1 MSRKI
6 EFFVPGA
13 PVGKGRPRAA
23 RRGAGVVMFTP
34 EKTAGYEA
42 LVAATASNAMR
53 AENSIRWGE
62 MYGFGL
68 ASAMRVGDGKLLA
81 GPLEAVL
88 EMRIPIPASWSK
100 AHKAAALAGTELP
113 TSKPDIDN
121 VAKAILDACNGV
133 VFRDDAQVVML
144 AATKAFSDEP
154 GVRVVIRECGW
165 VAGIGTKQ

>member
-42 LVAATASNAMR
+42 LVAAAASNAMR
-53 AENSIRWGE
+53 AEAIPP
-62 MYGFGL
+62 L
-68 ASAMRVGDGKLLA
+68 T
-81 GPLEAVL
+81 GPLAAML
-88 EMRIPIPASWSK
+88 EMQFPVPASWSK
-100 AHKAAALAGTELP
+100 AHKAAALAGAESP
-113 TSKPDIDN
+113 TSKPDADN

-133 VFRDDAQVVML
+133 VFRDDAQVVVL
-144 AATKAFSDEP
+144 IATKAFSEEP
-154 GVRVVIRECGW
+154 GVRVVIRE
-165 VAGIGTKQ
+165 VQNERP

>member
-1 MSRKI
+1 MRKI

-13 PVGKGRPRAA
+13 PIGKERPRAA

-42 LVAATASNAMR
+42 LVAATAA
-53 AENSIRWGE
+53 AA
-62 MYGFGL
+62 L
-68 ASAMRVGDGKLLA
+68 AGDAPTHQLLD

-88 EMRIPIPASWSK
+88 EMRFPVPASWSK
-100 AHKAAALAGTELP
+100 AKRARALAGVEWH
-113 TSKPDIDN
+113 TSKPDADN
-121 VAKAILDACNGV
+121 VAKAVLDACNGV

-144 AATKAFSDEP
+144 VATKVFSDEP

-165 VAGIGTKQ
+165 IAEIGAKQ

>member
-6 EFFVPGA
+6 EFFVPGT

-42 LVAATASNAMR
+42 LVAAAASNAMR
-53 AENSIRWGE
+53 AEAGPL
-62 MYGFGL
+62 FT
-68 ASAMRVGDGKLLA
+68 

-113 TSKPDIDN
+113 TSRPDIDN
-121 VAKAILDACNGV
+121 VAKAILDACNGA
-133 VFRDDAQVVML
+133 VFRDDSQIVML
-144 AATKAFSDEP
+144 AATKAFSETP
-154 GVRVVIRECGW
+154 GVRVVIRE
-165 VAGIGTKQ
+165 VQNERP

>member
-1 MSRKI
+1 MRKI

-23 RRGAGVVMFTP
+23 RRGTGVVMFTP

-42 LVAATASNAMR
+42 LVAAAASNAMR
-53 AENSIRWGE
+53 AEAGPL
-62 MYGFGL
+62 FT
-68 ASAMRVGDGKLLA
+68 

-121 VAKAILDACNGV
+121 VVKAILDACNGV

-144 AATKAFSDEP
+144 VATKAFSGEP
-154 GVRVVIRECGW
+154 GVRVVIREC
-165 VAGIGTKQ
+165 AK

>member
-1 MSRKI
+1 MVLFARRVRSSTSRK
-6 EFFVPGA
+6 E
-13 PVGKGRPRAA
+13 AA
-23 RRGAGVVMFTP
+23 ATTGPKISSREIVASSLTP
-34 EKTAGYEA
+34 EKTVGYEG
-42 LVAATASNAMR
+42 LVAAAASNAMR
-53 AENSIRWGE
+53 AEAGPL
-62 MYGFGL
+62 FT
-68 ASAMRVGDGKLLA
+68 

-144 AATKAFSDEP
+144 VATKAFSDEP
-154 GVRVVIRECGW
+154 GVRVVIRE
-165 VAGIGTKQ
+165 VQPHD

>member
-6 EFFVPGA
+6 EFFVPGV

-42 LVAATASNAMR
+42 LVAAAASNAMR
-53 AENSIRWGE
+53 VEAGPL
-62 MYGFGL
+62 FT
-68 ASAMRVGDGKLLA
+68 
-81 GPLEAVL
+81 GPLEAAL

-121 VAKAILDACNGV
+121 MAKAILDACNGV

-144 AATKAFSDEP
+144 TATKQFSETP
-154 GVRVVIRECGW
+154 GVRVVIREVIREG
-165 VAGIGTKQ
+165 QPHD

>member
-53 AENSIRWGE
+53 AEAGPL
-62 MYGFGL
+62 FT
-68 ASAMRVGDGKLLA
+68 

-88 EMRIPIPASWSK
+88 EMRFPVPASWSK
-100 AHKAAALAGTELP
+100 AKRARALAGVEWH
-113 TSKPDIDN
+113 TSKPDADN

-133 VFRDDAQVVML
+133 VFRDDSQIVIL
-144 AATKAFSDEP
+144 IATKAFSEEP
-154 GVRVVIRECGW
+154 GVRVVIREVQTAELD
-165 VAGIGTKQ
+165 VA

>member
-1 MSRKI
+1 MRKI

-23 RRGAGVVMFTP
+23 RRGTGVVMFTP

-42 LVAATASNAMR
+42 LVAAAASNAMR
-53 AENSIRWGE
+53 AEAGPL
-62 MYGFGL
+62 FT
-68 ASAMRVGDGKLLA
+68 

-133 VFRDDAQVVML
+133 VFRDDAQVVVL
-144 AATKAFSDEP
+144 IATKAFSEEP
-154 GVRVVIRECGW
+154 GVRVVIRE
-165 VAGIGTKQ
+165 VQNERP

>member
-1 MSRKI
+1 MRKI

-23 RRGAGVVMFTP
+23 RRGTGVVMFTP

-53 AENSIRWGE
+53 AEAAPL
-62 MYGFGL
+62 FT
-68 ASAMRVGDGKLLA
+68 

-100 AHKAAALAGTELP
+100 AHKAAALAGIELP
-113 TSKPDIDN
+113 TSRPDIDN

-144 AATKAFSDEP
+144 VATKAFSDEP

-165 VAGIGTKQ
+165 IAGVGAKQ

>member
-42 LVAATASNAMR
+42 LVAAAASNAMR
-53 AENSIRWGE
+53 AEAGPL
-62 MYGFGL
+62 FT
-68 ASAMRVGDGKLLA
+68 

-144 AATKAFSDEP
+144 VATKAFSDEP
-154 GVRVVIRECGW
+154 GVRVVIRECANAKWG
-165 VAGIGTKQ
+165 VA

>member
-53 AENSIRWGE
+53 AEAGPL
-62 MYGFGL
+62 FT
-68 ASAMRVGDGKLLA
+68 

-88 EMRIPIPASWSK
+88 EMRFPVPASWSK
-100 AHKAAALAGTELP
+100 AKRARALAGVEWH
-113 TSKPDIDN
+113 TSKPDADN
-121 VAKAILDACNGV
+121 VAKAVLDACNGV
-133 VFRDDAQVVML
+133 VFRDDAQVVIL
-144 AATKAFSDEP
+144 IATKAFSEEP
-154 GVRVVIRECGW
+154 GVRVVIRECSLLT
-165 VAGIGTKQ
+165 GIGGQQ

>member
-1 MSRKI
+1 MRKI

-13 PVGKGRPRAA
+13 PIGKERPRAA

-42 LVAATASNAMR
+42 LVAAAASNAMR
-53 AENSIRWGE
+53 AEAGPL
-62 MYGFGL
+62 FT
-68 ASAMRVGDGKLLA
+68 

-133 VFRDDAQVVML
+133 VFRDDAQVVVL
-144 AATKAFSDEP
+144 VATKAFSDEP

-165 VAGIGTKQ
+165 IAGIGAKQ

>member
-23 RRGAGVVMFTP
+23 RRGASVVMFTP

-42 LVAATASNAMR
+42 LVAAEASNAMR
-53 AENSIRWGE
+53 AEAGPL
-62 MYGFGL
+62 FT
-68 ASAMRVGDGKLLA
+68 

-88 EMRIPIPASWSK
+88 EMRIPIPVSWSK

-121 VAKAILDACNGV
+121 VVKAILDACNGV

-144 AATKAFSDEP
+144 VATKAFSDEP
-154 GVRVVIRECGW
+154 GVRVVIRE
-165 VAGIGTKQ
+165 VQNERP

>member
-1 MSRKI
+1 MNRKI

-42 LVAATASNAMR
+42 LVAAAASNAMR
-53 AENSIRWGE
+53 AEAWPL
-62 MYGFGL
+62 FT
-68 ASAMRVGDGKLLA
+68 

-121 VAKAILDACNGV
+121 VVKAILDACNGV

-144 AATKAFSDEP
+144 VATKAFSDEP
-154 GVRVVIRECGW
+154 GVRVVIRE
-165 VAGIGTKQ
+165 AQSHD

>member
-23 RRGAGVVMFTP
+23 RRGAGVVMLTP
-34 EKTAGYEA
+34 DKTAGYEA
-42 LVAATASNAMR
+42 LVAAAASNAMR
-53 AENSIRWGE
+53 AEAGPL
-62 MYGFGL
+62 FT
-68 ASAMRVGDGKLLA
+68 

-121 VAKAILDACNGV
+121 VVKAILDACNGV

-144 AATKAFSDEP
+144 VATKAFSDEP

-165 VAGIGTKQ
+165 IAGIGTKQ

>member
-1 MSRKI
+1 MRKI

-23 RRGAGVVMFTP
+23 RRGTGVVMFTP

-53 AENSIRWGE
+53 AEAGPLFT
-62 MYGFGL
+62 GPLFT
-68 ASAMRVGDGKLLA
+68 

-100 AHKAAALAGTELP
+100 AHKAAALAGAELP

-133 VFRDDAQVVML
+133 VFRDDAQVAML
-144 AATKAFSDEP
+144 VATKAFSDEP

-165 VAGIGTKQ
+165 IAGIGDKQ

>member
-1 MSRKI
+1 MRKI

-23 RRGAGVVMFTP
+23 RRGTGVVMFTP

-42 LVAATASNAMR
+42 LVAAAASNAMR
-53 AENSIRWGE
+53 AEAGPL
-62 MYGFGL
+62 FT
-68 ASAMRVGDGKLLA
+68 

-100 AHKAAALAGTELP
+100 AHKAAALAGAELP

-121 VAKAILDACNGV
+121 VSKAILDACNGV

-144 AATKAFSDEP
+144 VATKAFSDEP
-154 GVRVVIRECGW
+154 GVRVVIRECSLL
-165 VAGIGTKQ
+165 AGIGERQ

>member
-42 LVAATASNAMR
+42 LVAATA
-53 AENSIRWGE
+53 
-62 MYGFGL
+62 
-68 ASAMRVGDGKLLA
+68 
-81 GPLEAVL
+81 
-88 EMRIPIPASWSK
+88 
-100 AHKAAALAGTELP
+100 AAALAGAMRIGTSQLLDGPLAAMLEMQFPVPSSWSKAKRARALAGVEWH
-113 TSKPDIDN
+113 TSKPDADN

-133 VFRDDAQVVML
+133 VFRDDSQIVML
-144 AATKAFSDEP
+144 TATKEFSETP

-165 VAGIGTKQ
+165 IAGFGAKQ

>member
-1 MSRKI
+1 MNRKI
-6 EFFVPGA
+6 EFFVPGP

-42 LVAATASNAMR
+42 LVAAAASNAMR
-53 AENSIRWGE
+53 AEAGPL
-62 MYGFGL
+62 FT
-68 ASAMRVGDGKLLA
+68 

-100 AHKAAALAGTELP
+100 AHKAAALAGAELP

-133 VFRDDAQVVML
+133 VFRDDSQIVML
-144 AATKAFSDEP
+144 TATKAFSDEP
-154 GVRVVIRECGW
+154 GVRVVIRECSLL
-165 VAGIGTKQ
+165 AGIGGQQ

>member
-1 MSRKI
+1 MNRKI

-13 PVGKGRPRAA
+13 PIGKGRPRAA
-23 RRGAGVVMFTP
+23 RRGTGVVMFTP

-42 LVAATASNAMR
+42 LVAAAASNAMR
-53 AENSIRWGE
+53 AEAGPL
-62 MYGFGL
+62 FT
-68 ASAMRVGDGKLLA
+68 

-100 AHKAAALAGTELP
+100 AHKAAALAGAELP

-144 AATKAFSDEP
+144 VATKAFSDEP

-165 VAGIGTKQ
+165 IAGVGAKQ

>member
-1 MSRKI
+1 MNRKI

-23 RRGAGVVMFTP
+23 RRGTGVVMFTP

-42 LVAATASNAMR
+42 LVAAAASNAMR
-53 AENSIRWGE
+53 AEAGPL
-62 MYGFGL
+62 FT
-68 ASAMRVGDGKLLA
+68 

-144 AATKAFSDEP
+144 VATKAFSDEP
-154 GVRVVIRECGW
+154 GVRVVIRECGCI
-165 VAGIGTKQ
+165 AGISAKQ

>member
-6 EFFVPGA
+6 EFFVPGT

-23 RRGAGVVMFTP
+23 RRGTGVVMFTP

-42 LVAATASNAMR
+42 LVAAAASNAMR
-53 AENSIRWGE
+53 AEAGPL
-62 MYGFGL
+62 FT
-68 ASAMRVGDGKLLA
+68 
-81 GPLEAVL
+81 GPLEAAL

-100 AHKAAALAGTELP
+100 AHKAAALAGIELP

-144 AATKAFSDEP
+144 VATKAFSDEP
-154 GVRVVIRECGW
+154 GVRVVIRE
-165 VAGIGTKQ
+165 VQNERP